1 MDRKTPLYD
10 VEKALGAKFTS
21 FGGWELPVSY
31 SDILKEHH
39 AVRNAAGLFDVS
51 HMGEIMV
58 KGKDALSFI
67 NKLITNDIVPVPQ
80 NKILYSPM
88 CYENGTVVDDILI
101 YKISDTELLLIVNAS
116 NTDKDEEWIRS
127 HQTGDVTIENVSDRF
142 VQLALQGPES
152 EAIIRKLLKDENTEL
167 PGFYWFTETTL
178 CGNDGLSPIRVL
190 LSRTGYTGE
199 DGFEIYLWLPED
211 GGQTAERLWNCI
223 LEAGKE
229 NGIVPAGLGARDTLR
244 LEAALPLYGHELSDS
259 ITPLEAGL
267 KTFVKLNKDDFIG
280 KDALASQYERGLKRK
295 IYGFEMVD
303 RGIPR
308 NGYEVVREGRKIGY
322 VTSGGPLPSL
332 GINGGLALLD
342 DTGLSSGD
350 TIEIMIRDRA
360 CGVKIVPVPFYG
372 KKYKK

>member
-1 MDRKTPLYD
+1 MDRRTPLYET
-10 VEKALGAKFTS
+10 EKALGAKFTS

-51 HMGEIMV
+51 HMGEIIIE
-58 KGKDALSFI
+58 GRDALSFV
-67 NKLITNDIVPVPQ
+67 NRLVTNDIVPAPL

-101 YKISDTELLLIVNAS
+101 YKISDTKLLLVVNAG
-116 NTDKDEEWIRS
+116 NIEKDEAWIRS
-127 HQTGDVTIENVSDRF
+127 HLAGDVTVENISDKI

-152 EAIIRKLLKDENTEL
+152 EAIIRKIIDDENAVL
-167 PGFYWFTETTL
+167 PGFYWFTETML
-178 CGNDGLSPIRVL
+178 LGKDGQPPLKVL

-199 DGFEIYLWLPED
+199 DGFEIYLD
-211 GGQTAERLWNCI
+211 ISDNGKSDAERLWNGI
-223 LEAGKE
+223 LEAGRDK
-229 NGIVPAGLGARDTLR
+229 GILPVGLGARDTLR
-244 LEAALPLYGHELSDS
+244 LEAALPLYGHELSDA

-267 KTFVKLNKDDFIG
+267 KFFVKLSKEDFIG
-280 KDALASQYERGLKRK
+280 REALARQSEQGIKRK
-295 IYGFEMVD
+295 LYGFEMVD

-308 NGYEVVREGRKIGY
+308 NGYEVMMNGNKIGY

-342 DTGLSSGD
+342 DTGLSAGD
-350 TIEIMIRDRA
+350 DIGIMIRDRV
-360 CGVKIVPVPFYG
+360 CGAKIVPTPFYG

>member
-1 MDRKTPLYD
+1 MDRRTPLYE

-39 AVRNAAGLFDVS
+39 AVRTAAGLFDVS

-58 KGKDALSFI
+58 KGKDALSFV

-101 YKISDTELLLIVNAS
+101 YKFSDTELLLIVNAG
-116 NTDKDEEWIRS
+116 NIDKDEEWIKS
-127 HQTGDVTIENVSDRF
+127 HQTGDVTIENVSDKI

-152 EAIIRKLLKDENTEL
+152 EAIIKKLVSDKNTKL
-167 PGFYWFTETTL
+167 PGFFWFSEATL
-178 CGNDGLSPIRVL
+178 FGNDGLPPLKVL
-190 LSRTGYTGE
+190 ISRTGYTGE
-199 DGFEIYLWLPED
+199 DGFEIYLWLSD
-211 GGQTAERLWNCI
+211 NGQNEAEKLWNGI
-223 LEAGKE
+223 LEAGKDK
-229 NGIVPAGLGARDTLR
+229 GILPVGLGARDTLR

-267 KTFVKLNKDDFIG
+267 KPFVKLNKDGFIG
-280 KDALASQYERGLKRK
+280 KEALASRYEKGLDRK
-295 IYGFEMVD
+295 LYGFEMVD

-308 NGYEVVREGRKIGY
+308 NGYEVVKEGRKIGY

-332 GINGGLALLD
+332 GKNGGLALLD
-342 DTGLSSGD
+342 DTGLFSGE
-350 TIEIMIRDRA
+350 TIEIMIRDRICEA
-360 CGVKIVPVPFYG
+360 KIVSTPFYG
-372 KKYKK
+372 KRYKK